1 MTEPG
6 SARRRG
12 GAFARRI
19 GHALALSALAF
30 LAACAQPARVSQMVV
45 PNEMAPVVAAN
56 PGLQTSLAVGE
67 VSGGK
72 ETDPLWTSQ
81 VNNPEYKEA
90 LEHSLQ
96 ANALLAPAASARNVV
111 TVELIELKQPL
122 VGFDMTVTSRVRY
135 RVAERASST
144 EVFNEELTTP
154 FTADFSSAAIAV
166 ERLRLANEGAIR
178 ESIRAFLRRYAQSW
192 IARTP
197 GSTPAQ
203 PLPPAPPPKPTS

>member
-1 MTEPG
+1 MIESRFDPRRTRAV
-6 SARRRG
+6 ARGFRHALVLG
-12 GAFARRI
+12 
-19 GHALALSALAF
+19 ALAL
-30 LAACAQPARVSQMVV
+30 LAACAQPARVTQMVV
-45 PNEMAPVVAAN
+45 PNELAPVVTAN
-56 PGLQTSLAVGE
+56 PGLQTSLGVGE

-72 ETDPLWTSQ
+72 ETDPMWTSQ

-90 LEHSLQ
+90 LEQSLQ
-96 ANALLAPAASARNVV
+96 TNALLAPAAAARNVV

-122 VGFDMTVTSRVRY
+122 MGFDLTVTPRVRY
-135 RVAERASST
+135 RVLERASST

-178 ESIRAFLRRYAQSW
+178 ENIRAFLRRYAQSW

-197 GSTPAQ
+197 GSTPTQ